1 MRKITAKF
9 GGSSLADA
17 AQFKKVA
24 DIIKSNNARKY
35 IVASAP
41 GKRFS
46 SDIKV
51 TDLLYRCY
59 DEAIEGKDFSPSF
72 NAIKKRFEEIIKD
85 LNLNFSLKTDFD
97 EIFASL
103 SSAPSKDY
111 TASRGEY
118 LNSKLLAAYL
128 GFEFID
134 PARCIFFDAD
144 GNFDSEH
151 SNRVMEELFDKTEYA
166 VIAGFYGSKP
176 DGSIET
182 FSRGGSDLTGAVVA
196 RASMSDLYENWTDV
210 SGVLMTDPRIVDNP
224 KTIEYISYSELR
236 EMSYMGASVMHEAA
250 VFPVSK
256 AGIPINI
263 KNTNEPSA
271 PGTMIVASLPK
282 AMKLK
287 HITGIAGSKG
297 FSSIQIEKSLM
308 NEEVGF
314 GAKLMN
320 ILAEYGVSFEHCPTG
335 IDTMSVLVESK
346 YLAENKEALL
356 NAIEDKLAP
365 DMLFV
370 EDGIA
375 LIAIVGHGMA
385 YAPDVYAKIL
395 KAVSDAGIDL
405 RLIDLGSSKLNLI
418 IGVDEADYEKAVR
431 AIYDNVGK

>member
-17 AQFKKVA
+17 SQFKKVA
-24 DIIKSNNARKY
+24 EIIKSDSARRY

-46 SDIKV
+46 ADTKV
-51 TDLLYRCY
+51 TDLLYRCF
-59 DEAIEGKDFSPSF
+59 DEAAWGKDYSAAFGE
-72 NAIKKRFEEIIKD
+72 IKNRYEEIING
-85 LNLNFSLKTDFD
+85 LGMNFSLRPDFD
-97 EIFASL
+97 AIEKELASK
-103 SSAPSKDY
+103 PSRDY
-111 TASRGEY
+111 MASRGEY

-134 PARCIFFDAD
+134 PAECVFFDEN
-144 GNFDSEH
+144 GEFDAERT
-151 SNRVMEELFDKTEYA
+151 NRTLEVILEKTERA
-166 VIAGFYGSKP
+166 VIAGFYGSNP
-176 DGSIET
+176 DGSIRT
-182 FSRGGSDLTGAVVA
+182 FSRGGSDLTGAIAA
-196 RASMSDLYENWTDV
+196 RASMSDVYENWTDV
-210 SGVLMTDPRIVDNP
+210 SGVLMTDPRVVDDP
-224 KTIEYISYSELR
+224 KPIDYISYSELR

-263 KNTNEPSA
+263 RNTNDPSA
-271 PGTMIVASLPK
+271 PGTMIVPSLPK

-297 FSSIQIEKSLM
+297 FSSIQVEKSMM
-308 NEEVGF
+308 NAELGF
-314 GAKLMN
+314 GARLMN
-320 ILAEYGVSFEHCPTG
+320 ILAEHGVSFEHCPTG
-335 IDTMSVLVESK
+335 IDTMSVLVESQ
-346 YLAENKEALL
+346 YLAKDRDALL
-356 NAIEDKLAP
+356 RAISDELAP

-385 YAPDVYAKIL
+385 YSPGIYADIL
-395 KAVSDAGIDL
+395 KAVADAGVDL

-418 IGVDEADYEKAVR
+418 IGVGEEDYEKAVR
-431 AIYDNVGK
+431 AIYYSIG